1 VTTRHRGAHRFSL
14 WRPGKTG
21 KKAAEREIAP
31 LFFFMSAR
39 MEPIGAKWRPASP
52 VSHETEAVEQVSAG
66 NLKARRSENTG
77 FYGHILVNKGNYSGG
92 IIHGE
97 DCIA

>member
-1 VTTRHRGAHRFSL
+1 
-14 WRPGKTG
+14 
-21 KKAAEREIAP
+21 
-31 LFFFMSAR
+31 MSAR